1 MYSLRTLLLP
11 AIVVQV
17 LTQGAVAQQL
27 TTKQIDAF
35 SNLQME
41 YTVCLAY
48 FMATKSCAPK
58 EMEAETSQLDPN
70 IKRFQE
76 MAVRIA
82 QTIKMSNDAM
92 SSRLQ
97 MAFDDQTRVINKSCV
112 NFSSLYRLHGA
123 RCKRLGENA
132 DSIFDEYMKK

>member
-1 MYSLRTLLLP
+1 MRSNPRFLP
-11 AIVVQV
+11 SFVFFA
-17 LTQGAVAQQL
+17 LALGSAAAQPL
-27 TTKQIDAF
+27 TTKQFEAF
-35 SNLQME
+35 SNLEME
-41 YTVCLAY
+41 YTVCIAY

-58 EMEAETSQLDPN
+58 EMETETAQLDPT

-97 MAFDDQTRVINKSCV
+97 MAFDEQTRVINKSCV
-112 NFSSLYRLHGA
+112 NFSSLYRLHAA
-123 RCKRLGENA
+123 RCKQLGESA